1 MELLALL
8 SNSDDL
14 IIPDVKEALKQY
26 TVYPL
31 KTLEELEELYSNI
44 PLNLFIIDT
53 LSNNQPSIE
62 AFLDRI
68 DDDMVVLITRGKSG
82 PSEMAKLPKSVFE
95 CIDAALLKTELV
107 NIIKCALERQRLKSE
122 IRLLKQTQSGK
133 ESMPLSP
140 EAERTE
146 AGFPQKEVPPA
157 VYGPDEG
164 PHGRYIHERVIVN
177 FAKMLTASFDMRKL
191 FDHFMDSVLEIA
203 RVSKISVMLRDKD
216 GFHVKTNYGLDPYI
230 ADNLTLNNNSV
241 LVTSLAR
248 TGRIM
253 QKPAAYV
260 DAASPDL
267 IKEMEYLQCSVSFPM
282 IYKGKLIG
290 ILNIDNKITEIQFY
304 REELEIIYVLCNYLA
319 AAVKDIDLYHQIWS
333 QKEFTNNIL
342 SSMNSGMIAI
352 DINGRVTI
360 FNQQAAEILNL
371 DAAAIIGSELSVLPS
386 PLGDVLHET
395 MVTGTSY
402 KRYEVMVQPMGLPLG
417 INSYRLINEQ
427 KTSAGAGIVFSDLSD
442 SKKLEQQ
449 SRRVEKLEAVNDFM
463 AKIAHEVRN
472 PLTSIQTYTQLL
484 NDKCFD
490 DELSKFYVSVVSQ
503 SINRLDDLIDKLVTF
518 SSSQDYNFKT
528 IDINDFMAEAE
539 YVIRNQLPET
549 HKFFRQAPDKVIFI
563 NADTK
568 QLIKAFYYI
577 VMSIVDRTADGA
589 AMTLNCDAAPERNF
603 IELKIRYR
611 GGESADS
618 LKDNCLKPL
627 LDINHLGSE
636 LNVPLSLKIIEGH
649 QGHLDIKSEDGINT
663 FIVSLPVTSSRKAE
677 VSIEGGHFSGQ

>member
-8 SNSDDL
+8 SNSDEL
-14 IIPDVKEALKQY
+14 IIPDVKETLKQY

-44 PLNLFIIDT
+44 PLNLFIIDI
-53 LSNNQPSIE
+53 LSNKWSSVE
-62 AFLDRI
+62 DFLGRI
-68 DDDMVVLITRGKSG
+68 DDDMVVLITREKFG
-82 PSEMAKLPKSVFE
+82 PSERAKLPKSVFE
-95 CIDAALLKTELV
+95 CIDAASLKTEIV
-107 NIIKCALERQRLKSE
+107 TIIRRALENQRLKSE
-122 IRLLKQTQSGK
+122 IRLLKQTHGGK
-133 ESMPLSP
+133 ESMPSSREVEGTETGFSPKDVSPADYGP
-140 EAERTE
+140 EA
-146 AGFPQKEVPPA
+146 
-157 VYGPDEG
+157 G

-191 FDHFMDSVLEIA
+191 FDHFMDSVMEIA
-203 RVSKISVMLRDKD
+203 RVSRISVMLRDKD

-230 ADNLTLNNNSV
+230 ADNLTLHNNSA

-260 DAASPDL
+260 DEASPE
-267 IKEMEYLQCSVSFPM
+267 IRKEMEYLQCSVSFPM

-290 ILNIDNKITEIQFY
+290 ILNIDNKITERQFY

-352 DINGRVTI
+352 DINGKVTI
-360 FNQQAAEILNL
+360 FNQQAAEILGL
-371 DAAAIIGSELSVLPS
+371 DPAGIIGSDLSVLPS
-386 PLGDVLHET
+386 PLGDILNET
-395 MVTGTSY
+395 LVTGRSY
-402 KRYEVMVQPMGLPLG
+402 KRYEVIVQPMSLPLG

-427 KTSAGAGIVFSDLSD
+427 KAFAGAGIVFSDLSD
-442 SKKLEQQ
+442 AKKLEQQ

-484 NDKCFD
+484 NDKYVD
-490 DELSKFYVSVVSQ
+490 DELSNFYVSVVSQ

-528 IDINDFMAEAE
+528 IDINEFMADAE
-539 YVIRNQLPET
+539 YSIRNQIPET
-549 HKFFRQAPDKVIFI
+549 HKFFRQAAGKDIFI
-563 NADTK
+563 NADSK
-568 QLIKAFYYI
+568 QLTKAIYYI
-577 VMSIVDRTADGA
+577 VLSIVDRTPDGA
-589 AMTLNCDAAPERNF
+589 AMTLSCDAAMTDRNF
-603 IELKIRYR
+603 IELKIKYR
-611 GGESADS
+611 GGESLDS
-618 LKDNCLKPL
+618 LKDNGLKPL
-627 LDINHLGSE
+627 LDINHLGTE

-649 QGHLDIKSEDGINT
+649 QGRLDIKSEDDINT
-663 FIVSLPVTSSRKAE
+663 FIVTLPVIGSRKAE
-677 VSIEGGHFSGQ
+677 VSIEGGHN